1 MYDATHLYSY
11 TVPQRNYS
19 NLKIKAVEKLNGPSK
34 LYGPMKGFK
43 SYFRGTL

>member
-1 MYDATHLYSY
+1 MHDATHLYSY
-11 TVPQRNYS
+11 TVSQRNYS

-43 SYFRGTL
+43 FYFRRTL